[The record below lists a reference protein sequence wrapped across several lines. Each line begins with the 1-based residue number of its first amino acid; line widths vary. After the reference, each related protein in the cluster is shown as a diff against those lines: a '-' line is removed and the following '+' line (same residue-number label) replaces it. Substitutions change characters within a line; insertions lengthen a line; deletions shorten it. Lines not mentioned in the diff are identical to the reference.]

1 MKNVKKSNLLNT
13 RLGFFSLL
21 AILFWAKNIFSYFTV
36 FNLGIESPFQ
46 YFILLINPIATTLFL
61 LAISLYVRRTKPF
74 YVTIMIIYSLISIL
88 LFANALYYREFT
100 DFITVNTIL
109 GAGKVTGGL
118 GSSTL
123 NLLEPIDV
131 LYLIDIFAIV
141 YSLARKKIKLDT
153 NPIRARVAIAFT
165 TASIMIFSG
174 NLFLAETDR
183 SGLLTRT
190 FSRDYLVKYLGL
202 NAFTAY
208 DAVQTYNTNQVR
220 AEASPND
227 MNEVSEYVKEHH
239 AAPNEDYF
247 GLAKGKNV
255 IYIHLESTQ
264 QFLIDYKLN
273 DEHGVEH
280 EVMPFVNSLFHSDS
294 TFSFDNFF
302 HQVKAGKTSDA
313 ETLMET
319 SLFGLNQGAFFAQ
332 LGGKNT
338 FEAAPHI
345 LSQEAGYSS
354 AVFHGN
360 SKTFWNRNETYTH
373 FGYEN
378 FFDASY
384 YDVNE
389 SNSFQYGLHDKPFFE
404 QSVQYLEHM
413 QQPFYSKFI
422 AVSNHYPYAEFTNED
437 AGFPMAN
444 TSDSTINGYFAT
456 ANYLDKAVEEFFT
469 YLKKVG
475 LYENSVF
482 VLYGDHYGISNG
494 RNNTLAELVG
504 KTSDTWT
511 DFDNAQMQ
519 RVPYMI
525 HVPGQSKGGINHT
538 YGGQVDA
545 LPTLLH
551 LLGIDTSNYIQ
562 LGQDLFS
569 EEKEELVAFRDG
581 SFMSPKYTYYGGVLY
596 DNETQA
602 VAEDLAE
609 EETRH
614 VEQMHERVSRQLNTS
629 DQINNGDLLRFY
641 TGSNI
646 DPVNPEAF
654 SYKDSLTQL
663 QDLEKALGKD
673 STSLYSKNNN
683 QSTVDQYQT
692 QSYQQYSAP
701 DTGDAV
707 KESTNGAPVTEAVTN
722 E

>member
-1 MKNVKKSNLLNT
+1 MKNLNKSNFLNK

-21 AILFWAKNIFSYFTV
+21 AILFWAKNIFAYFTV

-74 YVTIMIIYSLISIL
+74 YVTLMIIYSLMSLL
-88 LFANALYYREFT
+88 LFANAVYYREFT
-100 DFITVNTIL
+100 DFITINTML
-109 GAGKVTGGL
+109 GAGKVTSGL

-123 NLLEPIDV
+123 NLLEPVDMV
-131 LYLIDIFAIV
+131 YLIDILVIV
-141 YSLARKKIKLDT
+141 YALARKKIKLDT
-153 NPIRARVAIAFT
+153 NPIKARVAIAFT

-190 FSRDYLVKYLGL
+190 FSRDYLVKYLGI
-202 NAFTAY
+202 NAFTVY

-239 AAPNEDYF
+239 AAPNDEYF

-264 QFLIDYKLN
+264 QFLIDYKLK
-273 DEHGVEH
+273 DENGVEH
-280 EVMPFVNSLFHSDS
+280 EVMPFVNSLFHSKS

-313 ETLMET
+313 ETLLET

-345 LSQEAGYSS
+345 LAQEAGYSS

-389 SNSFQYGLHDKPFFE
+389 NNSFQYGLHDKPFFA
-404 QSVQYLEHM
+404 QSAQYLEHL

-422 AVSNHYPYAEFTNED
+422 AVSNHYPYAEFTDDE

-456 ANYLDKAVEEFFT
+456 ANYLDKAVEEFFN
-469 YLKKVG
+469 YLKAVG

-482 VLYGDHYGISNG
+482 VLYGDHYGVSNG
-494 RNNTLAELVG
+494 RNKTLAELVG

-511 DFDNAQMQ
+511 DYDNAQMQ

-525 HVPGQSKGGINHT
+525 HVPGQSKGGVNHT
-538 YGGQVDA
+538 YGGQVDG

-551 LLGIDTSNYIQ
+551 LLGIDTDNYIQ

-569 EEKEELVAFRDG
+569 KEKDNLVAFRDG
-581 SFMSPKYTYYGGVLY
+581 SFMSPKYTYYAGVLY
-596 DNETQA
+596 DNETQQ
-602 VAEDLAE
+602 VAEDLTE
-609 EETRH
+609 EELQE
-614 VEQMHERVSRQLNTS
+614 VDQMHERVTRQLEVS

-646 DPVNPEAF
+646 DPVNPETF
-654 SYKDSLTQL
+654 SYKDSLTRL
-663 QDLEKALGKD
+663 QDLEKALGDK

-683 QSTVDQYQT
+683 QSTVDQYKTQT
-692 QSYQQYSAP
+692 YQEYSP
-701 DTGDAV
+701 T
-707 KESTNGAPVTEAVTN
+707 KTNTDDDNKVDSEPLEEATN